1 MSTENEKRTMPGRN
15 GGTLTIGGRE
25 GGRPKKLPELR
36 DIMDNVMGD
45 EQKGTTAAEAVLMAL
60 RQKAIKGD
68 VQAIKVLLEYMYGKP
83 SQSIDLT
90 TKGDKI
96 GNTDFM
102 NLPIEARL
110 QIIQIM
116 NENKAAQNE
125 PPNTK
130 A

>member
-1 MSTENEKRTMPGRN
+1 MPGRN
-15 GGTLTIGGRE
+15 GGTLNKGGASNQ
-25 GGRPKKLPELR
+25 GRKKKLPELR

-116 NENKAAQNE
+116 NENKAAAQNE